1 MLLLECVGWLTNMGP
16 SRDLDSSIEMHQ
28 TSRPA
33 NHPLRTLSIHMCQL
47 SSLLCESSASVSS
60 DFSYD
65 VIPGACPC
73 PVLAQQPPLWPCLS
87 GTGSPA
93 LTLAFTFCL
102 RFWVLLSVPAFC
114 ITLPSLAHIQPRA
127 SGRPLLSGWH
137 VGPSTLPH
145 SPLPYLFHGH
155 VHIHWPSH
163 SGVIKGI
170 LLGQDLPLPLTY
182 RCMRQPAQA
191 YLRKRFK
198 EEQPLDNGLNCLSP
212 LPTKVSVSSTKMSD
226 RAHHRDPVPRIFP
239 LAELPASVPTS
250 VR

>member
-1 MLLLECVGWLTNMGP
+1 MGP
-16 SRDLDSSIEMHQ
+16 SRDLGSSIEMHQ

-33 NHPLRTLSIHMCQL
+33 NHPLRTPSIHM
-47 SSLLCESSASVSS
+47 SNRPAYSVSPQPQYPPN
-60 DFSYD
+60 FSYD

-73 PVLAQQPPLWPCLS
+73 PVLAQQPPLCPCLS

-102 RFWVLLSVPAFC
+102 RSWVLLSVPAFC

-127 SGRPLLSGWH
+127 SGRPLPSGWH
-137 VGPSTLPH
+137 VGPSTPPH

-170 LLGQDLPLPLTY
+170 LLGQGLPLPLTY
-182 RCMRQPAQA
+182 PCMRQPAQA

-198 EEQPLDNGLNCLSP
+198 EGQPLDNGLNCLSP
-212 LPTKVSVSSTKMSD
+212 LPTKVSVSSTKISD
-226 RAHHRDPVPRIFP
+226 RAHRRDPVPSIFL

-250 VR
+250 VKIGGSV